1 MGLLEKLRRFLKVRE
16 TVYGGAGSVALVG
29 GGGDTRACP
38 CSGLKQHIHNLT
50 LQIDHKKSKFFLGEG
65 VY

>member
-29 GGGDTRACP
+29 GRGGYQGLPLLRA
-38 CSGLKQHIHNLT
+38 
-50 LQIDHKKSKFFLGEG
+50 
-65 VY
+65 